1 MNFPFVRSLIC
12 SAAILLLATVQLF
25 SFDLDERA
33 ELLHLIETGQYQE
46 AGDWVEEEPGI
57 FPLLEARLFRETGR
71 SEQALKSL
79 TSHPLFAGDTPD
91 LLVAAAGLELDRGR
105 DGVAEA
111 YLLKALDAEPK
122 HIEAGSRFGLLKI
135 KQGKRTEGE
144 KKLREVL
151 DLYKK
156 MSREEAQRLS
166 PDQFV
171 WFGKT
176 CEGLNRFRDA
186 YEVMYDSALYI
197 DKNSVVAHAAS
208 GLALNSKYNY
218 PDSRSHYRDALSTNP
233 RHVESLI
240 GLARSTWSDY
250 RFPGERGQEVHDLI
264 ARAKAVS
271 TEYPAMLILEG
282 DLAFGSERW
291 DEAEQLYRAVLEID
305 PTHQEAQGL
314 LAAVLWATAR
324 LDEFEQLQTS
334 VEEAH
339 PAPAVF
345 HVTLAERLVDRF
357 FYRESTEH
365 AQKAM
370 TLDPGLPRSYAI
382 FSINALRSGFESEGR
397 VALEEAWLRDKYNVW
412 VKNTRTLMSHIDE
425 KFTTTEE
432 DGLVIRMRSDE
443 EPWLM
448 PYILPLLLDTRAMLD
463 RDYETAIARPLTV
476 EDFSDHSYFSAR
488 SIGLPGLAA
497 SGVCF
502 GRLVTLTTPNAIPGN
517 WGAVAVH
524 EFAHV
529 ATLQKA
535 KHRIPR
541 WFGEGLSV
549 YEEGR
554 TQPRWKRNEPLLMA
568 SEFHGGTLR
577 GIDDLQG
584 AFMSPRWRNEIM
596 VGYVQSGLICE
607 MIGESHGLGAIRK
620 MLEAYSLGG
629 TTSEVIRGVLGQST
643 DQFDAQM
650 KAWLGAWILANGV
663 GPSFQ
668 QRHVDHLKERAEN
681 SPDDAS
687 AWAWLAAAYLG
698 AGRKADAEL
707 SMGRASKVAEGNAD
721 LAAVQGWMQ
730 LSEGK
735 VDSAIESLRKAIAGE
750 SIWTYRC
757 QILLAQQLRKRGD
770 SQEALDLYA
779 AATIRAPRSTR
790 SPVGGRSPWIELATI
805 QDDLGLTEESID
817 SLRAQ
822 VANNRDDAPTRL
834 ALAQRLAQKEDWPG
848 VVDAAWDLPFISP
861 YADDGH
867 ALLAQAFIQIEAWGK
882 ARRELELRL
891 AAEAPALK
899 EIYPDY
905 CWVLWKLDEKEKAL
919 KFSIRALR
927 LVPASVRAQQVR
939 DALESED

>member
-1 MNFPFVRSLIC
+1 MKFSFPSSLTF
-12 SAAILLLATVQLF
+12 SAAIVLLATSNLF
-25 SFDLDERA
+25 GFDLDERT

-46 AGDWVEEEPGI
+46 ATDWIEEEPGI
-57 FPLLEARLFRETGR
+57 FPLLEARLLRETGH

-79 TSHPLFAGDTPD
+79 TSHARFIEGDPD
-91 LLVAAAGLELDRGR
+91 LLAAAAGLELNRGNDER
-105 DGVAEA
+105 AEA
-111 YLLKALDAEPK
+111 YLLRALDAKPK
-122 HIEAGSRFGLLKI
+122 HIEAGSRLGLLKI
-135 KQGKRTEGE
+135 KLGKRSEGE
-144 KKLREVL
+144 KKLREIL
-151 DLYKK
+151 DIYKK
-156 MSREEAQRLS
+156 MSREEAQQLS
-166 PDQFV
+166 PEQFV
-171 WFGKT
+171 WFGKS

-186 YEVMYDSALYI
+186 YEVMYDSALYL
-197 DKNSVVAHAAS
+197 DKNSVAAHAAS
-208 GLALNSKYNY
+208 GMALNSKYNY
-218 PDSRSHYRDALSTNP
+218 PDSRSHFRDALSTNP

-250 RFPGERGQEVHDLI
+250 RFPGERGKEVDQLI

-271 TEYPAMLILEG
+271 SNYPAMLILEG

-291 DEAEQLYRAVLEID
+291 EQAEQLYREVLEND
-305 PTHQEAQGL
+305 AGHQQAQGL

-324 LDEFEQLQTS
+324 LEEFERLQTS

-357 FYRESTEH
+357 FYRESSEH

-370 TLDPGLPRSYAI
+370 ELDPGLAKSYAI
-382 FSINALRSGFESEGR
+382 FSINALRSGLEEEGR
-397 VALEEAWLRDKYNVW
+397 AALEEAWLRDKYNVW

-425 KFTTTEE
+425 KFITREE

-448 PYILPLLLDTRAMLD
+448 PYILPLLLETRAMLD
-463 RDYETAIARPLTV
+463 RDYETVIYRPLTV

-502 GRLVTLTTPNAIPGN
+502 GRLVTLTTPHAIPGN

-607 MIGESHGLGAIRK
+607 MIGETQGLAALRN
-620 MLEAYSLGG
+620 MLEAYSRGDS
-629 TTSEVIRGVLGQST
+629 TPEVIRGVLDQST
-643 DQFDAQM
+643 AQFDAQM
-650 KAWLGAWILANGV
+650 KKWLGSWILASGV

-668 QRHVDHLKERAEN
+668 QRHVGHLKERAEK
-681 SPDDAS
+681 SADDAS

-707 SMGRASKVAEGNAD
+707 SMGKASKLDAGNAD
-721 LAAVQGWMQ
+721 LVAVQGWMQ
-730 LSEGK
+730 LRDGK
-735 VDSAIESLRKAIAGE
+735 VDSGIESMRKAIVGE

-779 AATIRAPRSTR
+779 AATQRAPGSTR
-790 SPVGGRSPWIELATI
+790 SPVGGRSPWLELATI
-805 QDDLGLTEESID
+805 QEDLGFAEDSID
-817 SLRAQ
+817 ALRAQ
-822 VANNRDDAPTRL
+822 VMNDRDDAPTRL
-834 ALAQRLAQKEDWPG
+834 ALAQRMAQKEDWSA
-848 VVDAAWDLPFISP
+848 VIDAAWDLPFITP
-861 YADDGH
+861 YDDEGH
-867 ALLAQAFIQIEAWGK
+867 QLLAKAFIHVEAWGK
-882 ARRELELRL
+882 ARIELELRL
-891 AAEAPALK
+891 AAESPPLK
-899 EIYPDY
+899 EVYPDY
-905 CWVLWKLDEKEKAL
+905 CWVLWKLGEKEKAL
-919 KFSIRALR
+919 KFAIRALR
-927 LVPASVRAQQVR
+927 LAPASVRAQQVQ
-939 DALESED
+939 DALESKD